1 MVTADSN
8 AESATAAAA
17 SLIKGYPEINV
28 LVGFNEWMT
37 LGVGNA
43 IKQLGVKDTVRGI
56 GFDSN
61 VISVGMIETGEMD
74 TLYCAEP
81 VAIGYL
87 GVKMRLFL
95 LPEEASAKRRFI
107 QPLRRSIK
115 RTYLMRMFRRLFS
128 DSVDY
133 GGKNKM
139 YVRTDTDTK
148 I

>member
-1 MVTADSN
+1 
-8 AESATAAAA
+8 
-17 SLIKGYPEINV
+17 
-28 LVGFNEWMT
+28 MT